1 MAHLKKGTLRPP
13 FFWGGGG
20 GKDILV
26 GLLSRNMQPSGA
38 IYYTFSL
45 SHSFTS
51 LQFYK
56 AILIDL
62 TTEAE
67 QKPIL
72 VIS

>member
-13 FFWGGGG
+13 SWGGGRWG

-38 IYYTFSL
+38 VYYTF

>member
-1 MAHLKKGTLRPP
+1 MAYLKKGTGDPLLV
-13 FFWGGGG
+13 GGWGG
-20 GKDILV
+20 GKDIIV

-38 IYYTFSL
+38 IYYTISL

-67 QKPIL
+67 QKAIL